1 MIPVAPAAGNTIL
14 NVPDATVK
22 SPPKA
27 KTAIALSLLVLLYIR
42 APLAVKEA
50 DVQVGSSASKCAV
63 VPVVETAL
71 LVNVTPPAVYP
82 VPDISF
88 AVEYAVVPAPKF
100 ALLVYNAI
108 FKVSATKSCPSS

>member
-1 MIPVAPAAGNTIL
+1 MSKLGH
-14 NVPDATVK
+14 
-22 SPPKA
+22 
-27 KTAIALSLLVLLYIR
+27 LYQS
-42 APLAVKEA
+42 VCC
-50 DVQVGSSASKCAV
+50 S
-63 VPVVETAL
+63 VVETAL

-108 FKVSATKSCPSS
+108 FKVSVTKSCPI